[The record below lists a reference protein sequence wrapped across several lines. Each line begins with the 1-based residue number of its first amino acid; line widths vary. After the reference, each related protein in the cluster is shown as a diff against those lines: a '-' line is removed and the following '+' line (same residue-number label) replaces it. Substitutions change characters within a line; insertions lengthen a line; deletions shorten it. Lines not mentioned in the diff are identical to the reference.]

1 MSPEHRPL
9 YEVVRAA
16 QLNNPVLVVA
26 LEGWMDAGMG
36 SVAAVASLLPASSA
50 TPLVVFDADHFLDQR
65 ARRPVTSITNGV
77 ISGITWPDIRIEA
90 GHDLDGADVLYLIGA
105 EPDFHWRPFI
115 SAVVELASG
124 WGVRMVVALGAFPA
138 PAPHTRP
145 VRLAA
150 TVPPSS
156 TSMLERIGVVQGE
169 VEVPTGIHA
178 PLELAFDAAG
188 VPAIALWA
196 RVPHYVAAMP
206 FPEASAALID
216 GLSAISGLAL
226 DSTLLRAAADS
237 SRRTVDELIAG
248 NPEHLAMVAKLEQVV
263 DAAEGNALNAS
274 GDLPTGEEIAAE
286 FERYL
291 RDEGR

>member
-1 MSPEHRPL
+1 
-9 YEVVRAA
+9 
-16 QLNNPVLVVA
+16 
-26 LEGWMDAGMG
+26 
-36 SVAAVASLLPASSA
+36 
-50 TPLVVFDADHFLDQR
+50 
-65 ARRPVTSITNGV
+65 
-77 ISGITWPDIRIEA
+77 
-90 GHDLDGADVLYLIGA
+90 
-105 EPDFHWRPFI
+105 
-115 SAVVELASG
+115 
-124 WGVRMVVALGAFPA
+124 
-138 PAPHTRP
+138 
-145 VRLAA
+145 
-150 TVPPSS
+150 
-156 TSMLERIGVVQGE
+156 MLERIGVVQGE

-216 GLSAISGLAL
+216 GLATISGLAL

-263 DAAEGNALNAS
+263 DAAEGNALDAS
-274 GDLPTGEEIAAE
+274 GELPTGEEIAAE

-291 RDEGR
+291 PR

>member
-1 MSPEHRPL
+1 MSPDHQVL
-9 YEVVRAA
+9 YELVREA
-16 QLNNPVLVVA
+16 QLRDPVLVVA

-36 SVAAVASLLPASSA
+36 SAAAVASLVPASSA
-50 TPLVVFDADHFLDQR
+50 TPLVVFDGDHFLDQR
-65 ARRPVTSITNGV
+65 ARRPVTTITNGV

-105 EPDFHWRPFI
+105 EPDFHLRPFI
-115 SAVVELASG
+115 AAVVELATA

-156 TSMLERIGVVQGE
+156 AGMLERIGVVQGE
-169 VEVPTGIHA
+169 LEVPTGIHG
-178 PLELAFDAAG
+178 PLELAFDAVG

-216 GLSAISGLAL
+216 GLSATLGLAL
-226 DSTLLRAAADS
+226 DSTPLRAAADA

-248 NPEHLAMVAKLEQVV
+248 NPEHLAMVARLEQVV
-263 DAAEGNALNAS
+263 DAAEGNALNPS
-274 GDLPTGEEIAAE
+274 GELPTGEEIAAE